1 MTGTPGVACGVAS
14 LPPIRDTWRVRV
26 PAVGCL
32 VWLLAAPLPA
42 WASDGESAFSVSL
55 GIGTYSVPA
64 EDPDDEALAPLA
76 GGVVGVSYE
85 RGISEA
91 LSWRVELWG
100 AVYSGD
106 GVSGGGSAAGGLVYR
121 FDVLKYVPY
130 GLLELGVVA
139 LDGGPLPEA
148 QLAPVVQIGGGL
160 DILQSRDRS
169 YGVEAR
175 LASFA
180 GDVTTVSLSGRYTWR
195 WGYF

>member
-1 MTGTPGVACGVAS
+1 MAPGVAS
-14 LPPIRDTWRVRV
+14 LAPIRDTCRVRLL
-26 PAVGCL
+26 PAGCL
-32 VWLLAAPLPA
+32 IALAAAPRLA

-64 EDPDDEALAPLA
+64 EDPDDDALAPLA
-76 GGVVGVSYE
+76 GGVLGVAYE

-91 LSWRVELWG
+91 LSWRIELWG
-100 AVYSGD
+100 ALYGGD
-106 GVSGGGSAAGGLVYR
+106 GLSGGGVAAGGLVYR

-130 GLLELGVVA
+130 GLLEVGVVA
-139 LDGGPLPEA
+139 LDGGPLPDR
-148 QLAPVVQIGGGL
+148 QLDPVMQVGGGL
-160 DILQSRDRS
+160 DVLQSRERS
-169 YGVEAR
+169 WGIEAR